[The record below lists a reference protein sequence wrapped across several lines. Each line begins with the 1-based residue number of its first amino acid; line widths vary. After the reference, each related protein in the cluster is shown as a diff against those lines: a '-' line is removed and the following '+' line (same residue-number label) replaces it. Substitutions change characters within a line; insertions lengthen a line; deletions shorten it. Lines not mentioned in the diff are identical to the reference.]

1 MIPKP
6 ELRHSQA
13 KNVEMSFQQ
22 SLYCII
28 KAIAVY
34 YKIFPLNKLENY
46 SVLKRDEFF
55 SHEKTLEK
63 L

>member
-1 MIPKP
+1 MNPKQ

-13 KNVEMSFQQ
+13 NNVEMSFQQ

-28 KAIAVY
+28 KPIAIY

-55 SHEKTLEK
+55 RHEKALEK

>member
-1 MIPKP
+1 MIPKQ

-13 KNVEMSFQQ
+13 KNVEISFQQ

-28 KAIAVY
+28 KAIAIY
-34 YKIFPLNKLENY
+34 YKIFPLNKLKNY
-46 SVLKRDEFF
+46 SVLKRNEFF